1 MGLLKMLA
9 FPVTGP
15 LWIAETLKEEAE
27 RQYYD
32 VDGIRHQML
41 ELEEQL
47 HAGMISDE
55 TYDHLEER
63 LLQRLLEAREY
74 HRERQEQGPVQ

>member
-1 MGLLKMLA
+1 MLA

-15 LWIAETLKEEAE
+15 LWIAETLKEETE
-27 RQYYD
+27 RQYYNI
-32 VDGIRHQML
+32 DGIRSQML

-47 HAGMISDE
+47 EAGMISDE

-63 LLQRLLEAREY
+63 LLHRLLEAREY
-74 HRERQEQGPVQ
+74 HRQHQQPDGPVQ